1 MLPGAYTDSWFIL
14 SLICLSRCSTHRG
27 SNSPILMCSC
37 TLLAGIFSP
46 VIGEIKY
53 SSGGALTG
61 ARTTI
66 DIIKY
71 YFNFKHNNYNELFL
85 TFRF

>member
-1 MLPGAYTDSWFIL
+1 MLKTVVIILPGAYTDSWFIL
-14 SLICLSRCSTHRG
+14 SLICLSRCSTQRG
-27 SNSPILMCSC
+27 SNNPILICSW

-46 VIGEIKY
+46 VMGDIKY

-66 DIIKY
+66 I
-71 YFNFKHNNYNELFL
+71 
-85 TFRF
+85 